1 MTKKATGSDDPQ
13 IADRLGDGLRTPKQ
27 VPVARL
33 QLVGLTVGGQIE
45 VWFVF
50 RVTSQS
56 DARSDL
62 STGTVIVRFER

>member
-33 QLVGLTVGGQIE
+33 QLVGLTVGGQI
-45 VWFVF
+45 VF